1 MAKANTY
8 STTGP
13 NPSPQASLEGKHLAI
28 LTLRRPATDGRL
40 HRLIRSL
47 SEACGY
53 AAHII
58 DFRKQKQGFSQ
69 VLFPTSKAEG
79 QEVRNS
85 SSKPQKSTELLKE
98 KPSVFYLNSTDLQ
111 IYTTYNR
118 IIYGQK
124 IWLDLL
130 ENDLTNLEANGR
142 RSGLQLS
149 TYLWITRI
157 LQKGVPWNNFIT
169 LAEECFYGEIKFGRA
184 KPVLLSHEMVDL
196 PAVEH
201 GPGRA
206 SGLPVV
212 LVTGTL
218 GRHYGTLDALA
229 WSKAAQQ
236 KLPHTLRIVGH
247 APDPAFSAEL
257 KMAAASYPEIEL
269 ELYEYYRPQEVILQQ
284 MAAAT
289 YLLCPYHISPATQNR
304 IPTKFH
310 EAAHTGCTLIF
321 PRNPSWQRWCRARN
335 LPYLELESLCPSS
348 GSGRENLRQD
358 WLQQRKDLQWGAALA
373 GLKAL

>member
-13 NPSPQASLEGKHLAI
+13 NPPPQASLEGKVLAI

-40 HRLIRSL
+40 QRLIRSL

-53 AAHII
+53 RTRLH
-58 DFRKQKQGFSQ
+58 DLSQTSWEFSQ
-69 VLFPTSKAEG
+69 TPSPTPNHHTE
-79 QEVRNS
+79 EVRNTS
-85 SSKPQKSTELLKE
+85 SNTQNRSQLLKE
-98 KPSVFYLNSTDLQ
+98 KPSILYINSIDLQ
-111 IYTTYNR
+111 IHTLPNR
-118 IIYGQK
+118 IFYGQK

-130 ENDLTNLEANGR
+130 ENDLTNLRANGR
-142 RSGLQLS
+142 RSGLYLS
-149 TYLWITRI
+149 TYLWIVRV
-157 LQKGVPWNNFIT
+157 LQKTLPWNNWIT
-169 LAEECFYGEIKFGRA
+169 VAEECFYNEIKFGRQ
-184 KPVLLSHEMVDL
+184 KPVLLAHEMVQL

-201 GPGRA
+201 CKGGP
-206 SGLPVV
+206 LPVV

-229 WSKAAQQ
+229 WSRRAQ
-236 KLPHTLRIVGH
+236 KSLPHVLRIAGY
-247 APDPAFSAEL
+247 APVPAFAHEL
-257 KMAAASYPEIEL
+257 ESAAASYPQVEL
-269 ELYEYYRPQEVILQQ
+269 ELYEEYRPQEIVLEE

-289 YLLCPYHISPATQNR
+289 YLLCPYHISPATRNR

-321 PRNPSWQRWCRARN
+321 PANPVWERWCRARN
-335 LPYLELESLCPSS
+335 LPYLDLESLSHHPPLR
-348 GSGRENLRQD
+348 RENLRQD
-358 WLQQRKDLQWGAALA
+358 WVQQRKALQGAAALA

>member
-13 NPSPQASLEGKHLAI
+13 NPPPQASLEGKRLAI

-40 HRLIRSL
+40 QRLVRSL
-47 SEACGY
+47 SAACGY
-53 AAHII
+53 ATHLV
-58 DFRKQKQGFSQ
+58 DLRKKKLGFSQ
-69 VLFPTSKAEG
+69 TALPTSKEEAN
-79 QEVRNS
+79 EVRIPS
-85 SSKPQKSTELLKE
+85 SNPQKPTNKFKE
-98 KPSVFYLNSTDLQ
+98 KPSILYINSTDLQ
-111 IYTTYNR
+111 IHTIYNR
-118 IIYGQK
+118 IIYRQK

-130 ENDLTNLEANGR
+130 ENDVANLQANGR

-149 TYLWITRI
+149 TYLWIARI
-157 LQKGVPWNNFIT
+157 LQKWVPWNNFIT
-169 LAEECFYGEIKFGRA
+169 LAEECFYNEIKFGRS
-184 KPVLLSHEMVDL
+184 KPVFISHEMVDL
-196 PAVEH
+196 PVVEH
-201 GPGRA
+201 AIGRA

-218 GRHYGTLDALA
+218 GRHYGTLDALV
-229 WSKAAQQ
+229 WSKAAQR

-247 APDPAFSAEL
+247 APDPTFAAEL
-257 KMAAASYPEIEL
+257 RTAAASYPEIEL
-269 ELYEYYRPQEVILQQ
+269 ELYEDYRPQEVILQQ

-335 LPYLELESLCPSS
+335 LPYLELESLSPSPEF
-348 GSGRENLRQD
+348 GRENLRQD
-358 WLQQRKDLQWGAALA
+358 WLQQRKDLQWEAALA